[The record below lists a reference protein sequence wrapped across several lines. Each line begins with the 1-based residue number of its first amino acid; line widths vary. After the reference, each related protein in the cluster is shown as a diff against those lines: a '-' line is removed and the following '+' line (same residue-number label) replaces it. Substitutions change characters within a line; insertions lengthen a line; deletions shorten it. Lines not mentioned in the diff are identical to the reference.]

1 MRPLGMT
8 DHSGQLGPR
17 GAWVLLPR
25 GLGAAAS
32 GGRASPCCPAPPG
45 LFRKWAESG
54 AIRLG
59 RRTRWKWLTPLK
71 FVGQYG
77 PRTGDFRW
85 PWYAAQL
92 AQAALLIGRT
102 LSLTL
107 ALSLT
112 LTLTLTLTPTL
123 PLPLT
128 LTLALALARPCC
140 SSACPRASSRSH

>member
-1 MRPLGMT
+1 MT

-123 PLPLT
+123 PLPLPPGGCWQRGPT
-128 LTLALALARPCC
+128 LIRV
-140 SSACPRASSRSH
+140 SSF